1 MAIMIG
7 AKLPHT
13 AETVTAGR
21 VPEAAILLERAGFES
36 LWVSDHIVL
45 PRTVGSHYPFER
57 DGVARWRTDVPYL
70 EALTTLA
77 AAAAVTTTVRLGTA
91 VLVLPIR
98 NPLLLAK
105 QTAGIAALAPGR
117 LRLGVGAG
125 WLREEF
131 DALGATFE
139 TRGAATADGIRR
151 LRECWTGTPGDLL
164 MLPAAS
170 IPIYPGGHSPAA
182 LRRAGR
188 LGDGWLGQQ
197 SLATLDPAAL
207 AADIAAVRAAAAVP
221 DQLHIVVRIVES
233 SGKARQL
240 AEMLPELA
248 VAGVHEIIVD
258 SDPFGDPGA
267 DVQTLRAR
275 AG

>member
-1 MAIMIG
+1 MTIVIG

-13 AETVTAGR
+13 GAIVTEGR
-21 VPEAAILLERAGFES
+21 IPDAAVRLELAGFES

-45 PRTVGSHYPFER
+45 PRTVDSHYPFDR

-77 AAAAVTTTVRLGTA
+77 AAAAVTRTVRLGTA

-98 NPLLLAK
+98 NPVLLAK
-105 QTAGIAALAPGR
+105 QTASIAALAPGR
-117 LRLGVGAG
+117 VRLGVGAG

-139 TRGAATADGIRR
+139 NRGARTADAINE
-151 LRECWTGTPGDLL
+151 LRSCWTGTPGELL

-170 IPIYPGGHSPAA
+170 IPIYPGGHAPAA

-197 SLATLDPAAL
+197 SLSELDPVAL
-207 AADIAAVRAAAAVP
+207 AADIAAVRDAAAAP
-221 DQLHIVVRIVES
+221 DALHMVLRIVETA
-233 SGKARQL
+233 GRAAQL
-240 AEMLPELA
+240 AEHLPQLA
-248 VAGVHEIIVD
+248 AAGIDEIIVD
-258 SDPFGDPGA
+258 SDPFADPAA
-267 DVQTLRAR
+267 DAEVLRAA